1 MTILSIV
8 RNAADRSPAR
18 NQTVRAHFAFAATL
32 FALALT
38 VAFGTPNAR
47 ALSNSAT
54 NSNDGAAAA
63 ATNGAAPAAAAAT
76 SAPAAAAAAG
86 DVPTGMPKA
95 TPFREPIVPAD
106 KQISA
111 HVRNGIFTFDG
122 LTAKVQLNYDV
133 KDANYLYFYIPGL
146 GTAIV
151 SRVQVPGAIK
161 VKGAVHGDTLSFAVG
176 GHIFELANQNGS
188 LDEHFGTIYV
198 VLDTAANNLD
208 RQAMVGFGNT
218 LRAPYVWPLSAV
230 APKDTAAHMVA
241 PPPVPQVLL
250 PKTVAVAK
258 PRARA
263 VAEVAELNQDR

>member
-8 RNAADRSPAR
+8 RNAAAR
-18 NQTVRAHFAFAATL
+18 IQTVRAHFAFAATL
-32 FALALT
+32 LALALT
-38 VAFGTPNAR
+38 VAPPSAR
-47 ALSNSAT
+47 ALATNSAT

-63 ATNGAAPAAAAAT
+63 ANNAAPAAAGTPA
-76 SAPAAAAAAG
+76 APAAAAAAG

-133 KDANYLYFYIPGL
+133 RSANYLYFYIPGL

-161 VKGAVHGDTLSFAVG
+161 VKGAVHGDTLSFTVG